1 MLVNS
6 DVCRVRPD
14 SFVAF
19 EEGVAKLSKVAREK
33 SYERPWIA
41 YQVLYGQTGTVGFH
55 TLHENWQNL
64 GDQAIPAQVFE
75 DVLGAE
81 EGRRLY
87 AAVNA
92 CLDQAESIVAIDR
105 PELSHSEPA
114 GQGEPPS
121 MMMLTRL
128 RARSG
133 GQEACEELIRKVAEA
148 IPKLNDPTR
157 FRAYQTLAGDRLS
170 YAIVVPLEQG
180 LGALDGQT
188 AVPELLGQAFG
199 SKEGASVFRSGREA
213 IESMQ
218 TDIAVLREDL
228 SNPAQR

>member
-14 SFVAF
+14 GFATF
-19 EEGVAKLSKVAREK
+19 EEGVAKLSKAAREK
-33 SYERPWIA
+33 GFARPWTA
-41 YQVLYGQTGTVGFH
+41 YQVVYGQTGTIGFH
-55 TLHENWQNL
+55 TLHENWKSL
-64 GDQAIPAQVFE
+64 GEQAIPARVFE
-75 DVLGAE
+75 EVLGDE
-81 EGRRLY
+81 GGRRLY
-87 AAVNA
+87 ATVNG
-92 CLDQAESIVAIDR
+92 CLEQAESIVAIDR
-105 PELSHSEPA
+105 PELSHAEPA
-114 GQGEPPS
+114 GQGEPPA

-128 RARSG
+128 RARPG
-133 GQEACEELIRKVAEA
+133 GQESCEELIRKVAEA

-157 FRAYQTLAGDRLS
+157 FRTYQTLAGDRLS

-188 AVPELLGQAFG
+188 AVPELLDQAFG
-199 SKEGASVFRSGREA
+199 SKEGTQVFRSGREA

-228 SNPAQR
+228 SNPPR